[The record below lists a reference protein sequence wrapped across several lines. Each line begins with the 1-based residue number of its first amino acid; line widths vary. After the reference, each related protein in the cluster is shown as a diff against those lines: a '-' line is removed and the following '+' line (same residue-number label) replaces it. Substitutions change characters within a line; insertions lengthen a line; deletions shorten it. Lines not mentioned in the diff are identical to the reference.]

1 MSMLLHRR
9 GLLAASAAS
18 LACSLLPRRVQA
30 AASADRIVVAGGAIT
45 EIVYALGEEKR
56 LVGVDTTSMYPA
68 AAGKLPQVGYFRSL
82 SAEGILSLNPS
93 LLLAS
98 EQAGPASTMD
108 KLRAVKLPVVLVPE
122 SMVAAE
128 VPEKFRIIGRALDCS
143 VQADRLADGLSADLA
158 RLEAAVANIKRK
170 PRVLFLLSVT
180 DGRLLAAGH
189 TTAADTMIRLAG
201 GRNAIEEYGGY
212 KPVSAEA
219 ALAANPDMLLLSNQG
234 LETLGGTKGLA
245 ELPQLRALKAAREG
259 KVAALDMLYLLGMGP
274 RIAAA
279 GRELARALHGAAIPV

>member
-1 MSMLLHRR
+1 MSIHPHRR
-9 GLLAASAAS
+9 GLLAASAAG
-18 LACSLLPRRVQA
+18 LACGLLPRLSRA
-30 AASADRIVVAGGAIT
+30 AATDRVVVAGGAIT

-68 AAGKLPQVGYFRSL
+68 AAGKLPQIGYFRSL

-98 EQAGPASTMD
+98 EQAGPAAVMK
-108 KLRAVKLPVVLVPE
+108 KLKAVKLPMVLVPE
-122 SMVAAE
+122 TMVAAE
-128 VPEKFRIIGRALDCS
+128 VPDKFRIIGRALEK
-143 VQADRLADGLSADLA
+143 QAEGIRLADALTAELA
-158 RLEAAVANIKRK
+158 KLEKAVANVKAK

-189 TTAADTMIRLAG
+189 TTAADSMIRLAG
-201 GRNAIEEYGGY
+201 GRNAIEGYGGY

-219 ALAANPDMLLLSNQG
+219 AMAAEPDMLLLSSQG
-234 LETLGGTKGLA
+234 LESLGGVKGLA
-245 ELPQLRALKAAREG
+245 DLPQLRALKAAREG

-279 GRELARALHGAAIPV
+279 GRELARAFHGADIPA